1 MLAEQEQR
9 KHAERLGP
17 ADVDKLTLDKIIF
30 LYHYVMNFRSRFSRE
45 LKTKLKSRK
54 ITEKEH
60 EAGNEQIAVVS
71 AILKEA
77 KIIID
82 QL

>member
-1 MLAEQEQR
+1 M
-9 KHAERLGP
+9 K
-17 ADVDKLTLDKIIF
+17 
-30 LYHYVMNFRSRFSRE
+30 FRSRFSRE